1 MGKLL
6 KDLTNIGSQIQEG
19 DKILVERESK
29 GYSANLSE
37 MLATKADADHSH
49 DEYLTELPEGLATE
63 TYVNDKVAA
72 LVDGAPDALNTL
84 DELAAALKDN
94 KDIVDVLNNSIS
106 TKQDKI
112 DDLATIRSGAALGAT
127 ALQSE
132 TYKGTVTSV
141 KINGTTKNPSNGV
154 VDLGI
159 VITSHQDISG
169 KADKSSLATVATS
182 GSYNDLSNKPTIP
195 AAVTESTVSGW
206 GFTKNTGTYSKP
218 SNGIPK
224 SDLASDVQASLGKAD
239 TALQSIP
246 SEYVTESELTSELN
260 KKVDV
265 GNAVTKSYV
274 DRQVNA
280 ALSGSGI
287 IPSYVTTG
295 CERIAENIL
304 RTRNAYSF
312 VMGAISDLHT
322 TGSDSSASGV
332 EHACLAF
339 NEINKLTQLDMIANL
354 GDVMKGYMDDIND
367 EGFKFVKQQM
377 DAVAKS
383 VPLLQLEGNHDD
395 LSDLSTE
402 DMKQKAFAYIGANNV
417 NVVTD
422 FNNRYRNYGYKDFD
436 DLRFRVIY
444 LNTTDCTEYEVTEN
458 IRISPTQLSWLVNTA
473 TNFSNKTEPSTWHFI
488 VLSHVPLNAQY
499 ESIAALQTILKAMV
513 SKSSG
518 TVRVEGTNISY
529 NFGSLA
535 QKLVCHIHGHI
546 HNFRTEWFGDL
557 LSITVPNACFERNN
571 EYGMLHES
579 ETIRNI
585 FGDVDKN
592 GNQRQFNKTQ
602 ASGEDTAF
610 NVFVIDSRVNNKIYA
625 YNYGAGINRTINLT
639 TKEITESSYESIG
652 GEILPD
658 GIYINSIPLSTIIGG
673 SEIYNDGLGYK
684 NDTYISS
691 SSGGDSSTVNHF
703 ATGVMHYPMQLN
715 YTPDIYILGADVNL
729 DDSYTRMGFY
739 KETGLVRF
747 VSTNDISNY
756 FEVVKLADK
765 YYKLKVLYRGNDKSD
780 GQGMSNIGYNHGVI
794 SGVRISLPGTGE
806 DVIVS
811 IQNPIV
817 SSIFE
822 GIEWVEYT
830 NQVPTSQDMSGNI
843 YNEGLGYKEDYR
855 LGSSSGESTNTGSI
869 ISGFIPYNG
878 EVIRAYGSTS
888 FKPDATGYYIIFYDS
903 AFNMKLCA
911 AATRINSDPGV
922 YFEEIDRRCV
932 FTIDPSLATA
942 SDLKS
947 ATTYPWFRV
956 SLPLCSHHK
965 FAVTL
970 NEKLIVETETDE

>member
-1 MGKLL
+1 MANEKIVTLEN
-6 KDLTNIGSQIQEG
+6 LTLYNDNIIE
-19 DKILVERESK
+19 
-29 GYSANLSE
+29 
-37 MLATKADADHSH
+37 
-49 DEYLTELPEGLATE
+49 
-63 TYVNDKVAA
+63 
-72 LVDGAPDALNTL
+72 
-84 DELAAALKDN
+84 
-94 KDIVDVLNNSIS
+94 
-106 TKQDKI
+106 
-112 DDLATIRSGAALGAT
+112 
-127 ALQSE
+127 
-132 TYKGTVTSV
+132 
-141 KINGTTKNPSNGV
+141 KINSKSN
-154 VDLGI
+154 VDHG
-159 VITSHQDISG
+159 H
-169 KADKSSLATVATS
+169 
-182 GSYNDLSNKPTIP
+182 SYNDLSNKPTIP

-224 SDLASDVQASLGKAD
+224 SDLSSDAQASLGKAD

-246 SEYVTESELTSELN
+246 SEYVTETELTSELN

-265 GNAVTKSYV
+265 GSAVTKSYV
-274 DRQVNA
+274 DRQINA
-280 ALSGSGI
+280 ALSGKGI

-295 CERIAENIL
+295 SERIAENVL

-322 TGSDSSASGV
+322 TGSDGSSAGV
-332 EHACLAF
+332 THACQAF

-367 EGFKFVKQQM
+367 EGFKFVRQQM
-377 DAVAKS
+377 DEVAKA
-383 VPLLQLEGNHDD
+383 VPVLQLNGNHDD

-458 IRISPTQLSWLVNTA
+458 IRVSPAQLNWLVNTA
-473 TNFSNKTEPSTWHFI
+473 VNFSNKTEPNTWHFV

-625 YNYGAGINRTINLT
+625 YNYGAGINRTINLI
-639 TKEITESSYESIG
+639 TKEITESSYEIIG

-658 GIYINSIPLSTIIGG
+658 GIYINSIPSSTIIGG

-691 SSGGDSSTVNHF
+691 STGGDSNTVNHF
-703 ATGVMHYPMQLN
+703 ATGVMYYPMQLN

-739 KETGLVRF
+739 NETGLVRF
-747 VSTNDISNY
+747 VATNDISNY

-822 GIEWVEYT
+822 GIEWTEYT
-830 NQVPTSQDMSGNI
+830 NQVPTSQDISGNI

-855 LGSSSGESTNTGSI
+855 LGSSGGESANTGSI

-888 FKPDATGYYIIFYDS
+888 FKPDATGYYIIFYDKN
-903 AFNMKLCA
+903 FNMKLCT

-956 SLPLCSHHK
+956 SLPLCSRHY
-965 FAVTL
+965 FTVTL
-970 NEKLIVETETDE
+970 GEELIIKEETEVQI

>member
-1 MGKLL
+1 MANEKIVTLEN
-6 KDLTNIGSQIQEG
+6 LTLYNDNIIE
-19 DKILVERESK
+19 
-29 GYSANLSE
+29 
-37 MLATKADADHSH
+37 
-49 DEYLTELPEGLATE
+49 
-63 TYVNDKVAA
+63 
-72 LVDGAPDALNTL
+72 
-84 DELAAALKDN
+84 
-94 KDIVDVLNNSIS
+94 
-106 TKQDKI
+106 
-112 DDLATIRSGAALGAT
+112 
-127 ALQSE
+127 
-132 TYKGTVTSV
+132 
-141 KINGTTKNPSNGV
+141 KINSKSN
-154 VDLGI
+154 VDHG
-159 VITSHQDISG
+159 H
-169 KADKSSLATVATS
+169 
-182 GSYNDLSNKPTIP
+182 SYNDLSNKPTIP

-224 SDLASDVQASLGKAD
+224 SDLSSDVQASLGKAD

-260 KKVDV
+260 KKADV
-265 GNAVTKSYV
+265 GSSVTKSYV
-274 DRQVNA
+274 DRQINA
-280 ALSGSGI
+280 ALSGKGI

-295 CERIAENIL
+295 CERIAENVL

-383 VPLLQLEGNHDD
+383 VPVLQLEGNHDD

-458 IRISPTQLSWLVNTA
+458 IRISPAQLSWLVNTA
-473 TNFSNKTEPSTWHFI
+473 INFSNKTEPSTWHFI

-518 TVRVEGTNISY
+518 TVSVEGTNISY

-546 HNFRTEWFGDL
+546 HNFRTEWFDDL

-625 YNYGAGINRTINLT
+625 YNYGAGINRTINLI
-639 TKEITESSYESIG
+639 TKEITESSYEIIG

-658 GIYINSIPLSTIIGG
+658 GIYINSIPSSTIIGG

-691 SSGGDSSTVNHF
+691 STGGDSSTVNHF
-703 ATGVMHYPMQLN
+703 ATGVMYYPMQLN

-739 KETGLVRF
+739 NETGLVRF
-747 VSTNDISNY
+747 VATNDISNY

-822 GIEWVEYT
+822 GIEWTEYT
-830 NQVPTSQDMSGNI
+830 NQVPTSQDTNGNI

-855 LGSSSGESTNTGSI
+855 LGSSGGESANTGSI

-888 FKPDATGYYIIFYDS
+888 FKPDATGYYIVFYDS
-903 AFNMKLCA
+903 AFNTKLCA
-911 AATRINSDPGV
+911 AATRTSSDPGV

-932 FTIDPSLATA
+932 FTIDPSLVTA

-947 ATTYPWFRV
+947 AITYPWFRV

-965 FAVTL
+965 FVITL
-970 NEKLIVETETDE
+970 NEKMVI